1 MGKLGAVDHVDF
13 IGGFVGSI
21 PVPDEAKRDALV
33 GGLIS
38 LDANVLLSFYRFSP
52 KARTALLAVLTKC
65 GDRLFVPHQS
75 AQEFWR
81 NRVAVIDQRDAA
93 TQQLLDQLDKSVR
106 GLDGPI
112 KTWVKNTA
120 ASEGVVAQIRAAM
133 ADFQEKIATCVE
145 DETGDKDGVGYQ
157 VPQDAIVVALRSLLT
172 IGRVGPAPT
181 SAERDQWL
189 GEASSRVE
197 RGLPPGFKDAAK
209 EARGS
214 TDGAAGDY
222 LVWRQSLNEAKRR
235 DLPLVIVTGD
245 EKEDWWWRHRST
257 LLGPRSELVEECHS
271 ETGRALVL
279 LRPQDLVQLADALD
293 VKVDPAAAAEIERAR
308 ASDSVWTPQAVE
320 ALLGMLQE
328 EGWPQADVIR
338 TAAEGGGYITRDE
351 IFAICEYDEDRM
363 LRGFTRPVRRL
374 TRLLVDQGFFAA
386 EPRDMLTPDYS
397 EGPVASGFEIPPEV
411 VEILA

>member
-1 MGKLGAVDHVDF
+1 MDKLGAADPIDF
-13 IGGFVGSI
+13 MEGFVGSI
-21 PVPDEAKRDALV
+21 PVTDEAKRNALV
-33 GGLIS
+33 EGLVS

-65 GDRLFVPHQS
+65 GDRLFVPHQA

-81 NRVAVIDQRDAA
+81 NRVVVIDQRDAA
-93 TQQLLDQLDKSVR
+93 TQQLLDQLEKSVR

-112 KTWVKNTA
+112 KSWVKNTA
-120 ASEGVVAQIRAAM
+120 ASESVVADIRAAM
-133 ADFQEKIATCVE
+133 TDFQDKVASCVE
-145 DETGDKDGVGYQ
+145 GESGDKDGVGYQ
-157 VPQDAIVVALRSLLT
+157 VPQDAIVVALRSLLK

-181 SAERDQWL
+181 NAEREQWL
-189 GEASSRVE
+189 AEASSRLE

-209 EARGS
+209 EGRGS
-214 TDGAAGDY
+214 QDGAAGDY

-235 DLPLVIVTGD
+235 DLSLVIVTGD

-257 LLGPRSELVEECHS
+257 LLGPRSELVEECQS

-308 ASDSVWTPQAVE
+308 ASHSVWTQESVE
-320 ALLGMLQE
+320 TLLSMLEE

-338 TAAEGGGYITRDE
+338 TAAENAGYVTRDQ
-351 IFAICEYDEDRM
+351 IFAICEYDEARM

-374 TRLLVDQGFFAA
+374 TRLLVDHGYFEA
-386 EPRDMLTPDYS
+386 EPVDMLTPDYS
-397 EGPVASGFEIPPEV
+397 EGPVAIGFEIPPEV